1 MIRRPPRSTLFPYTT
16 LFRSPVAAGGPHH
29 TVGGEQRAES
39 DGVPGQEDP
48 HPELAP
54 AVWGERSLGRFHRR
68 VHGSLA
74 HVVSLDSRW
83 GVGLGSSWSA
93 GDPTALRRYEKNR
106 TVPMPAATTNGTSSN
121 PRNAQLK
128 VRSP

>member
-48 HPELAP
+48 HPELA
-54 AVWGERSLGRFHRR
+54 RSEEHTSELQSPCNLVCRLLLEKKKKTITKTRILMQQ
-68 VHGSLA
+68 GSTY
-74 HVVSLDSRW
+74 LDCKPI
-83 GVGLGSSWSA
+83 SA
-93 GDPTALRRYEKNR
+93 C
-106 TVPMPAATTNGTSSN
+106 
-121 PRNAQLK
+121 
-128 VRSP
+128 